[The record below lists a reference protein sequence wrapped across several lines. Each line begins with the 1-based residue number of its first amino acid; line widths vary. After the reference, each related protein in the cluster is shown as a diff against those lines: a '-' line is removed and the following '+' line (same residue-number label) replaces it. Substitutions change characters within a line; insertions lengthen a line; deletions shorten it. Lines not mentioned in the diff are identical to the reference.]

1 MKAERGGEL
10 YLLQSRSGKERER
23 EGMAQLTKE
32 QTEFQ
37 QYARAWLA
45 ENKPEA
51 PSFRLPLSPLEV
63 MTIEQK
69 DYLQQ
74 WQGRCYE
81 AKLIGSDYPKAY
93 GGHGL
98 SGCQRI
104 ANQELGRA
112 GVPFMINVIALNM
125 AAPTILH
132 HGTEE
137 QKRRFI
143 PGCLSAKDIWC
154 QGFSEP
160 EAGSDLANAQTWCE
174 LSGDKWIVNGHKVW
188 TSLGHFAQWMI
199 LLARTSRDDKYRGL
213 TYFICQIEGA
223 KGVTVR
229 PLIKITGETGFNEV
243 LFENAEIA
251 DDMRLDKVGAGWQV
265 AMTTLLHER
274 GAAEGAGGGGRL
286 TDHTDKLIALAKRVK
301 RDGVNASDD
310 PVTRDQ
316 IIKHVITAE
325 AIHLNNRRAR
335 VGALCDHPMRLP
347 LQTKV
352 SFSEF
357 EQDVDRLGCD
367 LAGALGQLYKLDE
380 RAPDH
385 GHWPLAYMN
394 SYGMTIAAGTS
405 EIQRNI
411 LGERVLG
418 MEKGK

>member
-1 MKAERGGEL
+1 MSSQMSQE
-10 YLLQSRSGKERER
+10 
-23 EGMAQLTKE
+23 QL
-32 QTEFQ
+32 EFQ
-37 QYARAWLA
+37 EYARRWLS
-45 ENKPEA
+45 ENKPKA
-51 PSFRLPLSPLEV
+51 PSFRLPISALEV
-63 MTIEQK
+63 MTREQR
-69 DYLQQ
+69 DYLVE
-74 WQGRCYE
+74 WQGKCYE
-81 AKLIGSDYPKAY
+81 AGLIGSDYPKEY
-93 GGHGL
+93 GGKGYK
-98 SGCQRI
+98 GFQRI
-104 ANQELGRA
+104 ANQEIGRA

-143 PGCLSAKDIWC
+143 PGCLSAKEIWC

-160 EAGSDLANAQTWCE
+160 GAGSDLANAQTFCE
-174 LSGDKWIVNGHKVW
+174 KDGDNWVVNGHKVW

-199 LLARTSRDDKYRGL
+199 LLARTSRDDKYKGL

-223 KGVTVR
+223 KGTTVR

-243 LFENAEIA
+243 LFENAIVP
-251 DDMRLDKVGAGWQV
+251 DNLRLDRVGAGWQV

-286 TDHTDKLIALAKRVK
+286 TDQTDRLIALAKRTK
-301 RDGVNASDD
+301 RDGQLAAND
-310 PVTRDQ
+310 PITRDQ
-316 IIKHVITAE
+316 IMNLVIKAE
-325 AIHLNNRRAR
+325 GVHLNNRRSR
-335 VGALCDHPMRLP
+335 VGALVDHPMRLP

-352 SFSEF
+352 TFSEF
-357 EQDVDRLGCD
+357 EQEVARLGCD
-367 LAGALGQLYKLDE
+367 LAGAQGQLYKLDE
-380 RAPDH
+380 HAPDE
-385 GHWPLAYMN
+385 GHWALAYMN